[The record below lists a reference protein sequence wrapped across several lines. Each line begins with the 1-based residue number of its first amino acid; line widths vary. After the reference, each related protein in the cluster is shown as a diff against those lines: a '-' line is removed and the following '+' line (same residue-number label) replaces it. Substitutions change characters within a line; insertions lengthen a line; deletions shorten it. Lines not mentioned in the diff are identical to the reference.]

1 VDFVPAR
8 NLAKYCKWLGTCTNT
23 VRKGNV
29 GAKVKLKRRKGGKS
43 KAKKAALV
51 AVNGKVK
58 EQKVTKAARGL
69 SKTPKQQAL
78 ELTFHPSPNGQ

>member
-1 VDFVPAR
+1 LKWILSVSKIWP
-8 NLAKYCKWLGTCTNT
+8 NCKWPILLIPGTCTCINT

-29 GAKVKLKRRKGGKS
+29 GAKVKLKGRKGGES

-58 EQKVTKAARGL
+58 EQKVTKAASGFQRP
-69 SKTPKQQAL
+69 SKL
-78 ELTFHPSPNGQ
+78 WN

>member
-1 VDFVPAR
+1 M
-8 NLAKYCKWLGTCTNT
+8 
-23 VRKGNV
+23 
-29 GAKVKLKRRKGGKS
+29 GAKVKLKGRKGGKS

-58 EQKVTKAARGL
+58 EQKVTKAASGL
-69 SKTPKQQAL
+69 STTPKQQAL